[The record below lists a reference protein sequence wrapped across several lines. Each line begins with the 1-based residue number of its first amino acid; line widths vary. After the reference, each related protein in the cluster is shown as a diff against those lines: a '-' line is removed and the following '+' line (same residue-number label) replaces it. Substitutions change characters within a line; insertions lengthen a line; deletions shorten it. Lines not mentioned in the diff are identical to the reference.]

1 MKATEAAQSRDE
13 ERLSAPP
20 SPEYRP
26 MMKSNTAG
34 HYSDTASENGATSR
48 SRAWSVGSL
57 GGGGG
62 RPRAGSVGAEVRVG
76 RAAPRTTYSPRMV
89 GSPGKRSSSSSPAR
103 NQPPKSPVSGTG
115 KTPHYMRHTE
125 ACVDR
130 PLLLSLGSSHCAPPS
145 VRPPFATPTGSLAL
159 L

>member
-26 MMKSNTAG
+26 MMKSNTTG

-57 GGGGG
+57 GGGG

-125 ACVDR
+125 ACVTALYHCR
-130 PLLLSLGSSHCAPPS
+130 WSHCAPPS